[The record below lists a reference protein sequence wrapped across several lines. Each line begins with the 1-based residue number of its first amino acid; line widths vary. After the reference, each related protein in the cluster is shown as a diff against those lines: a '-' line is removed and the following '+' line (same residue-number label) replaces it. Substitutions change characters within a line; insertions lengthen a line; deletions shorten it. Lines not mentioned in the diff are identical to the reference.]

1 MLCFSH
7 HLDSEQLRAF
17 DCWLKRKCQSL
28 SELGMRV
35 KVVNTPTGVISP
47 FLLTWEQSLCP
58 AIEYFPQVNLS
69 YVRADWNP
77 FLPCLENL
85 VLTTDSLPWHSRG
98 PSGWT
103 SVRLCTLIPRYCP
116 SCSPGPEEQ
125 HCWLLPKLSLCFS
138 VSICSLFCLP
148 SFLSSHPPHFY
159 PLFTFKVKHC
169 SFHKSGCRE
178 D

>member
-1 MLCFSH
+1 MFFSPPR
-7 HLDSEQLRAF
+7 LWTVESI
-17 DCWLKRKCQSL
+17 W
-28 SELGMRV
+28 
-35 KVVNTPTGVISP
+35 
-47 FLLTWEQSLCP
+47 LLTQKEVSVFIRVRDEGKSCEYSHRCYFSFSTHLGAIFMSCNRIFSPGKSKLCESRLESLP
-58 AIEYFPQVNLS
+58 SLLGKP
-69 YVRADWNP
+69 R
-77 FLPCLENL
+77 
-85 VLTTDSLPWHSRG
+85 LTTDSLPWHSRG

-159 PLFTFKVKHC
+159 PLFKFKVKHC